1 MVLILSLN
9 ARKARRTSAAGLAFG
24 ARGGMG
30 QGLVAICAGAP
41 PGAPVS

>member
-9 ARKARRTSAAGLAFG
+9 ACKAGRIAAAGLAFG
-24 ARGGMG
+24 VRGGMG
-30 QGLVAICAGAP
+30 QGLVAIQAGAP

>member
-1 MVLILSLN
+1 MNLNLSPN
-9 ARKARRTSAAGLAFG
+9 ARKAGRTRAASLAFG